1 MLIPAELLEIVI
13 LFKAVE
19 IIKSKQPV
27 TENEAA

>member
-27 TENEAA
+27 NGAMTS